1 MELRKAIMLLPHLM
15 KSLIFFAT
23 LTTFTFTFTPA
34 AADTSTFLY
43 GGCARIK
50 YSPNSPYESNLDALL
65 TSLVNS
71 AAYTSFN
78 KFTLGSPPNDV
89 VYGLYQCRPDLPNP
103 GRDCF
108 ACVQRALSQLGVL
121 CVDSCGGAVQLEGCF
136 VKYDNATF
144 LGVEDKAVLLRKCGP
159 PSQGDELARRDEV
172 LSYFL
177 ASGTT
182 TELFRVGQAGNVKGV
197 AQCVGDLSVGQ
208 CQDCLG
214 EAIGRLKTD
223 CGLAR
228 WGDMF
233 LGKCYVRY
241 STAGDHSFGSNGSSQ
256 DDEIEKTL
264 AILIGLIAGVALIII
279 FLAFLRKL
287 CEGKDGK

>member
-1 MELRKAIMLLPHLM
+1 MELRKSVTLLVLLM
-15 KSLIFFAT
+15 KSLIFFAA
-23 LTTFTFTFTPA
+23 LTTFTSASTDTFTFV
-34 AADTSTFLY
+34 Y
-43 GGCARIK
+43 GGCARIP
-50 YSPNSPYESNLDALL
+50 YAPNSPYESNLDALL

-103 GRDCF
+103 KRDCF

-144 LGVEDKAVLLRKCGP
+144 LGVEDKAVVIRKCGP
-159 PSQGDELARRDEV
+159 PSQDNNADELARRDEV
-172 LSYFL
+172 LSYLL
-177 ASGTT
+177 ASGT
-182 TELFRVGQAGNVKGV
+182 TELFRVGRAGNVQGV
-197 AQCVGDLSVGQ
+197 GQCVGDLSVDQ

-223 CGLAR
+223 CGPAR

-264 AILIGLIAGVALIII
+264 AILVGLIAGVALIII